1 MNSVTMRAKATKWH
15 QLNNDSCKLL
25 KEIEDVA
32 NQGYFSIAFDKLS
45 QFDCEYLMSLGYI
58 VKETKR
64 QVVVSWL

>member
-1 MNSVTMRAKATKWH
+1 MNSSKMKAKAIKWH

-25 KEIEDVA
+25 KEIESVA
-32 NQGYFSIAFDKLS
+32 DQGYFSIAFGKLP
-45 QFDCEYLMSLGYI
+45 QFDCEYLQSLGYI